1 MSVQYVSNMKILY
14 FSILFISVC
23 VLLMSSI
30 PPVHAQNDPTLLYGS
45 KPPVQP
51 DTPEQ
56 LHKKLE
62 MAKDAISSLMGS
74 KMGNIPFNEVG
85 IDEINSTLDVGI
97 DSSKATL
104 SEEEYEKKIK
114 DIVGDITIKIT
125 FGQISSLTPILEAPL
140 AKNPVPSLLSPLKQF
155 KSGVAANNVICRND
169 LQLLVEN
176 HEGLPI
182 CVKQN
187 SVPNLLRQDWFYPSN
202 CKYEQNAFTGG
213 VAGLIVI
220 EKNASNPSSDK
231 SYYPRNSTVVI
242 GWNNTISWLN
252 LDDTPSSVTS
262 NWNIFDSGTILPGKD
277 WQHTFDC
284 IGNYGYHSEPHPW
297 MKGWIKVLPPSR

>member
-1 MSVQYVSNMKILY
+1 MSTTLDVY
-14 FSILFISVC
+14 
-23 VLLMSSI
+23 
-30 PPVHAQNDPTLLYGS
+30 AQNDPPLLYGS
-45 KPPVQP
+45 KPLAQP

-62 MAKDAISSLMGS
+62 IAKDAISNLMGS
-74 KMGNIPFNEVG
+74 KMSSIPFNSVG
-85 IDEINSTLDVGI
+85 IDVINSTLDIGI
-97 DSSKATL
+97 DSTKAVL
-104 SEEEYEKKIK
+104 SEEEYEKKIR
-114 DIVGDITIKIT
+114 DIVGDIPIKIT
-125 FGQISSLTPILEAPL
+125 FGQISSLAPVLETPL
-140 AKNPVPSLLSPLKQF
+140 AKNPVSSLLSPLKQF
-155 KSGVAANNVICRND
+155 KSGVTANDIICRDD
-169 LQLLVEN
+169 LQLLVET

-187 SVPNLLRQDWFYPSN
+187 SEPSLLRQDWSYPSN

-231 SYYPRNSTVVI
+231 SYSPKNSTVVI
-242 GWNNTISWLN
+242 GWNNTVSWLN
-252 LDDTPSSVTS
+252 LDNTPSSVTS

-284 IGNYGYHSEPHPW
+284 AGNYGYHSDPHPW